1 MKGTVPC
8 GSAHSDCQKKKKKN
22 LPADPWK
29 ITLFRT
35 KMSQAAPSRGFH
47 LILLF
52 RGLFLGLLPDEISDF
67 LEKLARVMS
76 RSRNDS
82 RSFFFSL
89 SSENVWKYFRGQQAS
104 RHHVKGQFRGR
115 VASPAASTL
124 PSFNRHVC
132 HIVGKRGPERQEARQ
147 SGIYSIWERESTEI
161 FKGSNVTRVKM
172 NRNIGEKLK

>member
-8 GSAHSDCQKKKKKN
+8 GSAHSDCQKKKKKIS
-22 LPADPWK
+22 LQ
-29 ITLFRT
+29 TLEKSHFLEL
-35 KMSQAAPSRGFH
+35 KWVKLHQAEAFISSF
-47 LILLF
+47 
-52 RGLFLGLLPDEISDF
+52 FLGDYFWVFFRMRF
-67 LEKLARVMS
+67 LTFWKNSLESCLALGMTLGV
-76 RSRNDS
+76 
-82 RSFFFSL
+82 FFFLL

-161 FKGSNVTRVKM
+161 FKGSNMTRVKM